1 MRAGDRL
8 EEDGRVEGCSAR
20 RRMIQGLLLL
30 EDGSVAMMTER
41 RLLQNAYA
49 AFNARDIEA
58 ALAAMHADVE
68 WPNGMEGGSVHGHS
82 GVRDYWTRQW
92 GLISPHVEPLR
103 FDTDEAGRIV
113 VDVRQIVRDR
123 AGNIMAD
130 EMVQHVYLFEDDL
143 VRSMEI
149 RKP

>member
-1 MRAGDRL
+1 
-8 EEDGRVEGCSAR
+8 
-20 RRMIQGLLLL
+20 MI
-30 EDGSVAMMTER
+30 TER
-41 RLLQNAYA
+41 RLLEKAYA
-49 AFNARDIEA
+49 AFNARDIER

-103 FDTDEAGRIV
+103 FYTDEAGKTV
-113 VDVRQIVRDR
+113 VDVRQVVCDR

-130 EMVQHVYLFEDDL
+130 EMVRHAYLIEDGL